1 MYKTDCPEL
10 PLLNI
15 YTRDK
20 FLHVDKDMQSRM
32 FTARVLLRVRPK
44 PI

>member
-1 MYKTDCPEL
+1 MYKTHGLEL

-20 FLHVDKDMQSRM
+20 FVHADKDMQGPM
-32 FTARVLLRVRPK
+32 FTARLLLRMRPK
-44 PI
+44 PT

>member
-1 MYKTDCPEL
+1 MYKTHGSEL

-20 FLHVDKDMQSRM
+20 FVHADKDMQGWM
-32 FTARVLLRVRPK
+32 FTARVRPK
-44 PI
+44 PT